1 MVHRNRLIELIQY
14 APTTETVHETPL
26 LIVPHWINKYY
37 ILDMQPKNSMVRYL
51 VEQGF
56 TVFIISWKNP
66 DESMAGITFED
77 YMDLGPLEASEVVRE
92 ITGSDTV
99 NVMGYCIGG
108 TLLALTLAWL
118 AARGDGRFGSATFM
132 VSLQDFSKVGDT
144 AVFISELTIDFIE
157 QQMLERGYLDSRE
170 MANMF
175 NLLRAND
182 LIWANV
188 VNNYL
193 MGNKPP
199 AFDLLYWNSDG
210 TRMAGAAHGWY
221 LRNTYLENNLIKPGK
236 IRLKGE
242 AIDLGR
248 IQAGRLRG
256 RRREG
261 SYRAVGRRLAHHPA
275 LRRHRAFRAGLQ
287 RSYRGDRQSAGRQ
300 GGLLGHGA
308 RPARPAGPRNGSR
321 RRPAT
326 TEAGGRTGRLG
337 CPSGPAAWS
346 IRRRSAA
353 TPIRRWA
360 MRPAAMYWRNNSVV
374 VWRPGG

>member
-1 MVHRNRLIELIQY
+1 MKQGRLSIVDLTAFAPGRNLALTPGKVVHRNRLMELIQY

-66 DESMAGITFED
+66 DESMAGLTFED
-77 YMDLGPLEASEVVRE
+77 YVDLGPLEASEVVRE
-92 ITGSDTV
+92 ITGKSSM

-118 AARGDGRFGSATFM
+118 SARGDRRFGSATFM
-132 VSLQDFSKVGDT
+132 VSLQDFAKVGDT
-144 AVFISELTIDFIE
+144 AVFISEPSIDFIE

-199 AFDLLYWNSDG
+199 AFDLCTG
-210 TRMAGAAHGWY
+210 TATAPGWPRPPMAGTCA
-221 LRNTYLENNLIKPGK
+221 T
-236 IRLKGE
+236 
-242 AIDLGR
+242 R
-248 IQAGRLRG
+248 I
-256 RRREG
+256 
-261 SYRAVGRRLAHHPA
+261 SK
-275 LRRHRAFRAGLQ
+275 
-287 RSYRGDRQSAGRQ
+287 
-300 GGLLGHGA
+300 
-308 RPARPAGPRNGSR
+308 
-321 RRPAT
+321 T
-326 TEAGGRTGRLG
+326 T
-337 CPSGPAAWS
+337 
-346 IRRRSAA
+346 
-353 TPIRRWA
+353 
-360 MRPAAMYWRNNSVV
+360 
-374 VWRPGG
+374 